1 VPPPDDCLRVAVP
14 VPLREAL
21 DYLPPRAEGLP
32 VLQPGMRV
40 QVRVGRRQ
48 LVGLVFEAGVCSELP
63 RQRLRPVEN
72 VLDTE
77 PLLDAATLELIR
89 FTADYYHYPVGE
101 VAAAAL
107 PERLRNGGEARVAA
121 IERWRVCEG
130 ASPERVEIGRAP
142 RQRALLAFMQELE
155 ARGEDLDAETL
166 SPFGDGWRPL
176 LRNLLDK
183 NLVER
188 REQEGLAPAPGGE
201 FRPELHGEQE
211 AAVEA
216 MWPPGDCPGYA
227 PHLLEGVTGSG
238 KTEVYMTLI
247 ERALA
252 VGRQTLVLVPEI
264 GLTPQ
269 LLARL
274 RRRFAVPI
282 AALHS
287 GLAEAPRRDAWLAAR
302 SGEAAI
308 LVGTRSAVF
317 TPLPRL
323 GLIVVDEEHDA
334 SFKQQDGLRYHAR
347 DLAVWRARRQ
357 GVPVVLGS
365 ATPSLETL
373 HHALEGRYTHHRLVA
388 RAGGARPPRLR
399 IMDIRHGRLD
409 AGLSAQ
415 LLSAVRERL
424 ERGEQVLLFLNR
436 RGFSP
441 VLICHECGW
450 VAHCPRCDAHMTFH
464 AASNRLRCHHCGH
477 EEPAPPACPACGSL
491 EPKPVG
497 QGTERVEQTLAAQFP
512 DVGLLRIDRDTT
524 RRRGALDASLEA
536 AHSGRFPLLL
546 GTQMLTKGHHLPNVT
561 LVGVIDADQG
571 LFSADY
577 RAHERLAQLLVQV
590 AGRAGR
596 EERPG
601 EVIIQ
606 THQPDHPLLH
616 TLLAGGYRAAAQ
628 ALLGER
634 ELTAM
639 PPYTWLAV
647 LRAEAAQKEA
657 PLKFLAA
664 VREVLEALREGSVDV
679 LGPVPAPMERRAG
692 RYRTQL
698 LLRAHERAALHK
710 LLARALPRLEALPE
724 ARRSRWS
731 LDVDPVDLY

>member
-1 VPPPDDCLRVAVP
+1 MSPPDDIIRVAVP
-14 VPLREAL
+14 IPLREAL
-21 DYLPPRAEGLP
+21 DYLPPRDADAP
-32 VLQPGMRV
+32 AAQPGMRV
-40 QVRVGRRQ
+40 RVRVGRRQ
-48 LVGLVFEAGVCSELP
+48 LVGVVLQAGVRSALP
-63 RQRLRPVEN
+63 RQRLRPIEA
-72 VLDTE
+72 VLDDE
-77 PLLDAATLELIR
+77 PLLDVPTLELIR

-101 VAAAAL
+101 VAGAAL

-130 ASPERVEIGRAP
+130 STPEHAELSRAP
-142 RQRALLAFMQELE
+142 RQRALLAFMLELH
-155 ARGEDLDAETL
+155 AQGEDLDAETL
-166 SPFGDGWRPL
+166 TPFGDGWRPL

-183 NLVER
+183 GLVER
-188 REQEGLAPAPGGE
+188 REDEGLPPAPGGE
-201 FRPELHGEQE
+201 RQPELHAEQRD
-211 AAVEA
+211 AADA
-216 MWPPGDCPGYA
+216 IWPAGDTPGYA

-252 VGRQTLVLVPEI
+252 AGRQSLVLVPEI

-269 LLARL
+269 LLARF

-308 LVGTRSAVF
+308 VVGTRSAVF

-357 GVPVVLGS
+357 DVPIVLGS

-373 HHALEGRYTHHRLVA
+373 HHALKGRYAHHRLVA
-388 RAGGARPPRLR
+388 RAGGARPPQLR

-441 VLICHECGW
+441 VIICHECGW
-450 VAHCPRCDAHMTFH
+450 VAQCPRCDAHMTYH
-464 AASNRLRCHHCGH
+464 AASARLRCHHCGH
-477 EEPAPPACPACGSL
+477 EEAAPTACPACGAP

-512 DVGLLRIDRDTT
+512 DAGLLRIDRDTT

-606 THQPDHPLLH
+606 THQPEHPLLH
-616 TLLAGGYRAAAQ
+616 TLLGGGYRAAAQ
-628 ALLGER
+628 VLLSER
-634 ELTAM
+634 EMTGM

-657 PLKFLAA
+657 PMRLLSAA
-664 VREVLEALREGSVDV
+664 LELFDTLRNGAVDL

-692 RYRTQL
+692 RYRAQL
-698 LLRAHERAALHK
+698 LLRSHERAALHN
-710 LLARALPRLEALPE
+710 LLAQALPRLESLPE
-724 ARRSRWS
+724 ARRARWS